1 MEKDLFAG
9 KIGVDEL
16 PLVWNQKYKETLGV
30 KVENDAEGVMQD
42 THWASGLYGYF
53 PTYALGNIY
62 TGQIMGAI
70 QRETAVWRSELAQG
84 NLNNIR
90 KWLSDNIYCYGDL
103 YDPADLIKKATGTTL
118 TVKPYLAYLNE
129 KYSQLY
135 AF

>member
-1 MEKDLFAG
+1 M
-9 KIGVDEL
+9 
-16 PLVWNQKYKETLGV
+16 TL
-30 KVENDAEGVMQD
+30 EGVMQD

-53 PTYALGNIY
+53 PTYVLGQHY
-62 TGQIMGAI
+62 TGQWSGAI
-70 QRETAVWRSELAQG
+70 QRENAAWRSELAHG
-84 NLNNIR
+84 NLNSIR
-90 KWLSDNIYCYGDL
+90 KWLIDNIYSHGNL